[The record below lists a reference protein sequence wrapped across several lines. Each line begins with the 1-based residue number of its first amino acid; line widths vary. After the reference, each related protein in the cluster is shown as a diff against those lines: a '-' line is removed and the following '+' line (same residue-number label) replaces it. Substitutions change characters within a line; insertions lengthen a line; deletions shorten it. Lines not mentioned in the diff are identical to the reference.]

1 MKKSMSIYIVK
12 LLKAKDTHTK
22 SNTFRKTGHF
32 TYMGKSS
39 NYNESLIRNH
49 TSKEE
54 ITQYILSDERK

>member
-1 MKKSMSIYIVK
+1 
-12 LLKAKDTHTK
+12 
-22 SNTFRKTGHF
+22 
-32 TYMGKSS
+32 MGKSS